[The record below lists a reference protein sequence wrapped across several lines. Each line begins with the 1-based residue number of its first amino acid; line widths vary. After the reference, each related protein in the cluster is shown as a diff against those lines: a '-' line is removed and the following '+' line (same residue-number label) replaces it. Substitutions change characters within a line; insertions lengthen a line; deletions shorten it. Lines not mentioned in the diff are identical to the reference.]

1 MKNSARYYQKGTLV
15 TTQNTC
21 YFCQAIMKH
30 EFSPQIFEKYSNNSF
45 MNIHPVV
52 VKLFHVDRQDMIKQF
67 CKRT

>member
-1 MKNSARYYQKGTLV
+1 
-15 TTQNTC
+15 
-21 YFCQAIMKH
+21 MKH